1 VSANLKISVAI
12 VAAFVGVLAVVL
24 LAAGSSSGGP
34 VQTVGNGGD
43 IASETAGDTSPAAV
57 VRPNSHRLSTAADTT
72 VTFVEFLDFECES
85 CRAAYPS
92 VEALREEYGDRVTFV
107 VRYFPVPGHVNG
119 ERAAIAVEAAAAQ
132 GSFEAM
138 YRRMFETQS
147 EWGEQQVP
155 QDGVFRGFAEDLGLD
170 LAAFDRAVADPATAE
185 RVREDRADGLAL
197 GVSGTPTFFLNGV
210 KIAAASYED
219 LQAQLDAALSS

>member
-1 VSANLKISVAI
+1 MSANLKISVAI
-12 VAAFVGVLAVVL
+12 VAAFVGVLAAVL
-24 LAAGSSSGGP
+24 LAGGSSSGGP
-34 VQTVGNGGD
+34 VQTAGTGGD
-43 IASETAGDTSPAAV
+43 TAGDISPAAV
-57 VRPNSHRLSTAADTT
+57 VRPNSYRLSTPADTT

-119 ERAAIAVEAAAAQ
+119 ECAAIAVEAAAAQ

-147 EWGEQQVP
+147 E
-155 QDGVFRGFAEDLGLD
+155 
-170 LAAFDRAVADPATAE
+170 
-185 RVREDRADGLAL
+185 
-197 GVSGTPTFFLNGV
+197 
-210 KIAAASYED
+210 
-219 LQAQLDAALSS
+219 